1 VGSGAG
7 IAMWRKEEGRPGL
20 GRATWMEDG
29 VGGGL
34 AAGRARD
41 RRRRA
46 PVSDVRAG
54 EGGARGLCKK
64 VWAGRGK
71 EGAGPGLRAT
81 MPIFY
86 LKRISK
92 LSTIG
97 FDQNL
102 ALS

>member
-29 VGGGL
+29 VGGL
-34 AAGRARD
+34 AAGRACG

-46 PVSDVRAG
+46 PVSDVRGG
-54 EGGARGLCKK
+54 EGGARGPCTK

-81 MPIFY
+81 VPIFY

-97 FDQNL
+97 FDQKL